1 MKKIPKYQRVAML
14 EYVESQLGTIKWYE
28 DQVKKIRAELKEY
41 SKMLD
46 ISIDEDKWVV
56 IK

>member
-1 MKKIPKYQRVAML
+1 MEEYQRVAML